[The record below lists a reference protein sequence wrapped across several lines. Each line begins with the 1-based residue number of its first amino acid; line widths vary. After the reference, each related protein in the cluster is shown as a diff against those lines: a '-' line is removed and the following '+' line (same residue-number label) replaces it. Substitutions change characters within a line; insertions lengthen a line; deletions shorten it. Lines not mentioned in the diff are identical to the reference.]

1 MIFAAL
7 SPSFVARMLAGR
19 CCIMLICV
27 VICTAL
33 VAPGLPPTTSHA
45 AIAAQGTA
53 SVAMLYGS
61 APTAPDSQLQAI
73 LNNTVG
79 ELGGKWGVAVKKL
92 DTGQYASFNGDE
104 QQVSASLYKLWVLN
118 ELYRQAKMG
127 IVRLDDTSTI
137 TAQDAYYDSTLGL
150 LRIAVGSQITLREA
164 ARLMITRS
172 DNTTSILLVRTLG
185 PDNINRFMRENGLA
199 NSVLDWYGGGD
210 NLTTPN
216 DVLRELEFVATS
228 QMVDAASSKEM
239 VDFLLGQTIND
250 LLPPG
255 LPAGGR
261 LAHKTGELG
270 GLLHDAGIVYGP
282 SGPFVLVAMSSN
294 LNSYATAYNNMP
306 LLMKRVYDY
315 FNNRP
320 TLPARYFPE
329 TRQTVGHDF
338 LRLYNSYG
346 GLKTFGYPLGPEE
359 VVDGMLTQR
368 FERARMEWHQDQV
381 QGAVP
386 VPAVMLSLLGQQR
399 ASQLNLTWA
408 KSTDTG
414 DGHYFQETGQSIRGG
429 FLDYWLNSGGER
441 IFGMPISPEVPMRHP
456 SDGKTYTTQYFER
469 ARMEYHPELPDGQ
482 RIVLG
487 VLGSETITNP

>member
-1 MIFAAL
+1 
-7 SPSFVARMLAGR
+7 
-19 CCIMLICV
+19 
-27 VICTAL
+27 
-33 VAPGLPPTTSHA
+33 
-45 AIAAQGTA
+45 
-53 SVAMLYGS
+53 MLYGS
-61 APTAPDSQLQAI
+61 ARSAPDSQLQAI
-73 LNNTVG
+73 VDNTVG
-79 ELGGKWGVAVKKL
+79 ELGGTWGVAVKKL
-92 DTGQYASFNGDE
+92 DTGQYASFNGDK

-118 ELYRQAKMG
+118 ELYRQVKMG
-127 IVRLDDTSTI
+127 IVSLDDTSTV
-137 TAQDAYYDSTLGL
+137 TAQDAYYEATLGI
-150 LRIAVGSQITLREA
+150 LRIGVGSRITLREA

-172 DNTTSILLVRTLG
+172 DNTTAILLVRTLG
-185 PDNINRFMRENGLA
+185 PDNINRFMRENGLT
-199 NSVLDWYGGGD
+199 NSVLDWYGAGD

-216 DVLRELEFVATS
+216 DVLRDLELVATS

-239 VDFLLGQTIND
+239 VDFMLAQTIND

-261 LAHKTGELG
+261 FAHKTGLLG

-282 SGPFVLVAMSSN
+282 SGPFVIVAMSSN
-294 LNSYATAYNNMP
+294 LNSSATAHNNMP
-306 LLMKRVYDY
+306 ILMKRVYDY

-329 TRQTVGHDF
+329 TKQTVGHDF

-346 GLKTFGYPLGPEE
+346 GLKTFGYPIGPEE

-368 FERARMEWHQDQV
+368 FERARMEWHQDQP
-381 QGAVP
+381 QGGVP

-399 ASQLNLTWA
+399 AAQLDLTWA
-408 KSTDTG
+408 RDTDTG
-414 DGHYFQETGQSIRGG
+414 EGRYFQETGQSVRGG

-441 IFGMPISPEVPMRHP
+441 IFGMPLSPEMPMRHP
-456 SDGKTYTTQYFER
+456 SDGKTYITQYFQR

-487 VLGSETITNP
+487 VLGSETVPNP